1 MVIAPTVSVLLA
13 VRNEAPCI
21 LRCLNALDQAVVQS
35 RQPVE
40 ILIGEDHS
48 EDSTRALIKE
58 FITHKPAYQ
67 LIDIAHPTGP
77 AKAKG
82 NVIMQLAR
90 RAQGELLLVTD
101 ADTAVPPT
109 WINGMV
115 AGFGPQ
121 TGIVTGFT
129 VMVGPSLMARLQAVD
144 WVLALGLVQLAA
156 WLGQPVCSLGS
167 NMAYR
172 RTAYRST
179 GGYEQL
185 PPSPTEDLVLFK
197 AILGQGWD
205 FAQLSTPDIVA
216 EGLPVTDWKTLLR
229 QRRRWFAGALGL
241 RPVLLA
247 LVLFNGLFG
256 VLLAAI
262 AIWAW
267 QWALGLGVLR
277 FGLQASISGFF
288 AWRVGQKSL
297 WPYLWIYEVF
307 ITFFNPLVFFYY
319 LFRPRIEWKGRTQ

>member
-1 MVIAPTVSVLLA
+1 MIAPTVSVLLA
-13 VRNEAPCI
+13 VRNEAPLI
-21 LRCLNALDQAVVQS
+21 LRCLHALDQAVVQS
-35 RQPVE
+35 RHSVE
-40 ILIGEDHS
+40 VLIGEDHS
-48 EDSTRALIKE
+48 EDGTRALITA
-58 FITHKPAYQ
+58 FIIDKPAYQ

-90 RAQGELLLVTD
+90 HAQGEFLLVTD
-101 ADTAVPPT
+101 ADTAVPLT

-115 AGFGPQ
+115 AGFGPR

-156 WLGQPVCSLGS
+156 WVGQPVCSLGS

-172 RTAYRST
+172 RSAYLST

-229 QRRRWFAGALGL
+229 QRRRWFAGALDL
-241 RPVLLA
+241 RPALLA
-247 LVLFNGLFG
+247 LVLLNGLFG
-256 VLLAAI
+256 LLLIVI
-262 AIWAW
+262 AIGAW
-267 QWALGLGVLR
+267 PWALGLGVLR
-277 FGLQASISGFF
+277 FGLQASVAGFF
-288 AWRVGQKSL
+288 AWRVGQKYL

-307 ITFFNPLVFFYY
+307 ITLFNPLVFFYY
-319 LFRPRIEWKGRTQ
+319 LFRPQIEWKGRKQ